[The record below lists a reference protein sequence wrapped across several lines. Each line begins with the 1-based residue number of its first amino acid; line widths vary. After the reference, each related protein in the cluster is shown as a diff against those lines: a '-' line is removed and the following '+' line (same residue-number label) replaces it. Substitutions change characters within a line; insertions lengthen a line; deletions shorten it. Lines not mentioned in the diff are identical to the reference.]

1 MRATRLSKLE
11 ETKNKLNNDKKEPP
25 STNREA
31 RFSKRTQERIKAP
44 TVTTTSANETVSSL
58 ASAEKKENKDS
69 CAKMAGMGFNF
80 KMKFQRETMNR
91 ADLTKFVQGKYDEL
105 ES

>member
-11 ETKNKLNNDKKEPP
+11 ETKNKLNNDKKEQP
-25 STNREA
+25 STNREGTQ
-31 RFSKRTQERIKAP
+31 RFSKRTQERTRPP
-44 TVTTTSANETVSSL
+44 TVTSTSADQTVSSL
-58 ASAEKKENKDS
+58 ATVEKKENKES

-91 ADLTKFVQGKYDEL
+91 ADLTKFI
-105 ES
+105 